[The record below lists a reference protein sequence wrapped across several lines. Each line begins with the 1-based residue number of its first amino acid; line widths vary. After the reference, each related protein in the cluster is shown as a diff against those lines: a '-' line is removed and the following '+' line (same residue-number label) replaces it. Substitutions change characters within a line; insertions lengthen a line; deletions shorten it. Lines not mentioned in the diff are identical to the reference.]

1 MQVNT
6 EADKRINTVAGAVG
20 RVERPMSMNW
30 TKAFRSALTGGY
42 RRFNALQRGETRC
55 FGVTMSQCLTLET
68 LLEYGPQTVRQL
80 AERLGLDDSTVTRLV
95 DVLVRDGLLERSRA
109 DSGDRRRVYV
119 ALSERGAELATTL
132 EACADAY
139 CERILQRIPEKQR
152 ADVLAGMQ
160 ILFEALD
167 DLPAACAITSETGC
181 GADAATQG

>member
-1 MQVNT
+1 
-6 EADKRINTVAGAVG
+6 
-20 RVERPMSMNW
+20 MNW

-68 LLEYGPQTVRQL
+68 LLEHGPQTVRQL
-80 AERLGLDDSTVTRLV
+80 AEQLGLDDSTVTRLV

-119 ALSERGAELATTL
+119 ALAARGRELAAML
-132 EACADAY
+132 QASADSY
-139 CERILQRIPEKQR
+139 CERIIERIPEQQR
-152 ADVLAGMQ
+152 ADVLCGLQ

-167 DLPAACAITSETGC
+167 DLPAACAVAEGC
-181 GADAATQG
+181 ARAEIVPRIARRNDDPSQEERS